1 MEKDMRSDTE
11 ESDQDE
17 EREKIREKEQ
27 NGITYFSNVTSN
39 NYIQRNGSE
48 PLKNRTHL
56 TNGHVKER

>member
-11 ESDQDE
+11 ESDKDE